1 MVRKMSNLP
10 DVPSFSGRERGLCRR
25 GSFALSRS
33 SAAAAKKEPATAA
46 ASQEPTG
53 SRRMVSPVLLV
64 YEPNGRMSCQL
75 ELIKRDGREGLGGI
89 ERQYNTCSSCPHGVL
104 VCRLISG
111 PS

>member
-10 DVPSFSGRERGLCRR
+10 EMSRVFSGRERGLCRR
-25 GSFALSRS
+25 GSFALNRS
-33 SAAAAKKEPATAA
+33 SA
-46 ASQEPTG
+46 PTG

-64 YEPNGRMSCQL
+64 YEPNGRMYMSCQL

-104 VCRLISG
+104 VCCLISG